1 MVVQWLRLARQFAT
15 PQYLGVLCINSL
27 DCAQYKTSFKDTMIQ
42 QIFNLMLLGVVE
54 GGASSSGGGLGVCPR
69 AFLEVP
75 CLSFQYM
82 QQRLGALQN
91 LREEQEQR
99 TLQ

>member
-1 MVVQWLRLARQFAT
+1 MFYVS
-15 PQYLGVLCINSL
+15 ISL
-27 DCAQYKTSFKDTMIQ
+27 DCAQYEISFNETMIQ
-42 QIFNLMLLGVVE
+42 QIFNLMLLGVE
-54 GGASSSGGGLGVCPR
+54 GGASSSGGGLGVCPG
-69 AFLEVP
+69 AFLEVSR
-75 CLSFQYM
+75 LSFQYM

>member
-1 MVVQWLRLARQFAT
+1 
-15 PQYLGVLCINSL
+15 
-27 DCAQYKTSFKDTMIQ
+27 MIQ

-54 GGASSSGGGLGVCPR
+54 GGASSSGGGLGVCPG

-75 CLSFQYM
+75 RLSFQYM

-91 LREEQEQR
+91 LQEEQEQR

>member
-1 MVVQWLRLARQFAT
+1 MSILSSEHGTAFFPHL
-15 PQYLGVLCINSL
+15 IMDSM
-27 DCAQYKTSFKDTMIQ
+27 KTSFIHNKNMMIQ
-42 QIFNLMLLGVVE
+42 QMFNLMLLGVVH
-54 GGASSSGGGLGVCPR
+54 GGPSSSGGLRVCPG

-91 LREEQEQR
+91 LQESQEQR
-99 TLQ
+99 ALQ